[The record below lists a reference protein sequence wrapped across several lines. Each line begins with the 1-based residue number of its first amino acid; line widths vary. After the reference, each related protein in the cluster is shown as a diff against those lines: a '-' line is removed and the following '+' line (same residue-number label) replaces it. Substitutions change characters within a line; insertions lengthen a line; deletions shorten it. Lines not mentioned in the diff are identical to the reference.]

1 MKELGWQVD
10 VACKMDAAIPE
21 CDHSYDLPCDRNP
34 FSGGIRNSIRILKQ
48 IISENDYDVVH
59 CNTVTG
65 SIIGRV
71 AAQSFRKKGVKVLYT
86 NHGLHF
92 YEGAPIS
99 RWILGYPME
108 KMLAPYTDVF
118 ITINEADYRLV
129 KKYLSNCGTVERIHG
144 IGVDL
149 SHFRNASL
157 SVNRET
163 IRASLGITSNDYVLT
178 YVAEINTN
186 KNQAALLEVFRIVQK
201 VIPFSKLL
209 LIGPDHTDG
218 KFKKNICDKG
228 MEKDVLLLGWRD
240 DIPELLSSS
249 DIYVASSRSEGL
261 GLNLIEAMA
270 LGMPVITTDC
280 SPGGARLLV
289 QNNKNGILVNKG
301 DYKAIANGIVKVFS
315 SPEFKLSISQNALSI
330 TDTYSEDIISS
341 KLLVGKSI
349 LPHEPLNRVSPENNI
364 FSCSQYNDI
373 LPQVCPG
380 VCIT

>member
-1 MKELGWQVD
+1 MKKLLLVANVSKEHIRKFHIPFILRMKELGWQVD

-34 FSGGIRNSIRILKQ
+34 FSGGIRKSIRILKQ

-71 AAQSFRKKGVKVLYT
+71 AAKSFRKKGVKVLYT

-218 KFKKNICDKG
+218 KLKKNICDKG

-270 LGMPVITTDC
+270 CGIPVVAFKNRGHNEI
-280 SPGGARLLV
+280 V
-289 QNNKNGILVNKG
+289 NHNKNGFLVNQDAYEEMAQCIIKVH
-301 DYKAIANGIVKVFS
+301 DDEKLRKRITSQAQIDISKYEIANVLKELEKIYAK
-315 SPEFKLSISQNALSI
+315 I
-330 TDTYSEDIISS
+330 
-341 KLLVGKSI
+341 
-349 LPHEPLNRVSPENNI
+349 
-364 FSCSQYNDI
+364 
-373 LPQVCPG
+373 
-380 VCIT
+380 

>member
-1 MKELGWQVD
+1 MKKLLLVANVSKEHIRKFHIPFILRMKELGWQVD
-10 VACKMDAAIPE
+10 VACKMDTAIPE

-34 FSGGIRNSIRILKQ
+34 FSGGIGKSISILKQ

-71 AAQSFRKKGVKVLYT
+71 AAKSFRKKGVKVLYT

-118 ITINEADYRLV
+118 ITINEADYGLV
-129 KKYLSNCGTVERIHG
+129 KKYLSNCGAVERIHG

-270 LGMPVITTDC
+270 CGIPVVAFKNRGHNEI
-280 SPGGARLLV
+280 V
-289 QNNKNGILVNKG
+289 NHNKNGFLVNQEAYEEMAQCIIKVH
-301 DYKAIANGIVKVFS
+301 DDEKLRKRITSQAQIDISKYEIANVLKELEKIYA
-315 SPEFKLSISQNALSI
+315 KL
-330 TDTYSEDIISS
+330 
-341 KLLVGKSI
+341 
-349 LPHEPLNRVSPENNI
+349 
-364 FSCSQYNDI
+364 
-373 LPQVCPG
+373 
-380 VCIT
+380 